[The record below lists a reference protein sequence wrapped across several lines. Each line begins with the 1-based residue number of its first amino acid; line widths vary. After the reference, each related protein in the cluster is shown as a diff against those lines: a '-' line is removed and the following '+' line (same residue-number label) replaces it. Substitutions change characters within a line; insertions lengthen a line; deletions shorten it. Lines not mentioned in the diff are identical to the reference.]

1 LTGIEISNGWG
12 FAAVCVLV
20 AAFVFVTVLGYRII
34 RGESLVH
41 RTRLGVFVERDRF
54 DDEPTPPPEEDGHQI
69 DSHND
74 PKHD

>member
-1 LTGIEISNGWG
+1 LTALTISNGWA
-12 FAAVCVLV
+12 FATVVVIV
-20 AAFVFVTVLGYRII
+20 AAFVFVVVLGYRII

-54 DDEPTPPPEEDGHQI
+54 PDEQQSPEEDGNQI
-69 DSHND
+69 DSHHE